1 MDLTTPVTMDQVV
14 KERERKERV
23 GRGRNGQTTS
33 LDEIEPLEPQ
43 RAQHTNPGGQ
53 PTPHSPLLTLSI
65 VAAATADCRLQTA
78 LQLHCPARHTGSQ
91 WRLAWPKLDWAA
103 GWLAGWLKGGGRLD
117 GWMPLDA
124 HSATGGLDDGGSVRC
139 N

>member
-43 RAQHTNPGGQ
+43 RAQHTTRAASPH
-53 PTPHSPLLTLSI
+53 THLHSPI
-65 VAAATADCRLQTA
+65 RAIDRCRCHCRLQTA
-78 LQLHCPARHTGSQ
+78 LHRIALPCRAH
-91 WRLAWPKLDWAA
+91 AWPRLDWQ
-103 GWLAGWLKGGGRLD
+103 LAG
-117 GWMPLDA
+117 
-124 HSATGGLDDGGSVRC
+124 
-139 N
+139 

>member
-43 RAQHTNPGGQ
+43 RAQHTTRAGQ
-53 PTPHSPLLTLSI
+53 PTHTHTHTPSLYQFALSI
-65 VAAATADCRLQTA
+65 VAAATAGCRLPCTA
-78 LQLHCPARHTGSQ
+78 LHCPAVRTPGPDWTGN
-91 WRLAWPKLDWAA
+91 
-103 GWLAGWLKGGGRLD
+103 WLAGWLTGGRE
-117 GWMPLDA
+117 GR
-124 HSATGGLDDGGSVRC
+124 SGQGEVG
-139 N
+139 

>member
-43 RAQHTNPGGQ
+43 RAHHARPGGQ
-53 PTPHSPLLTLSI
+53 PTHLHLPLAHYRSLPLPLQ
-65 VAAATADCRLQTA
+65 AAGCPGTA
-78 LQLHCPARHTGSQ
+78 LHCPVLHTGGPN
-91 WRLAWPKLDWAA
+91 WT
-103 GWLAGWLKGGGRLD
+103 GYWLAGWLADWGG
-117 GWMPLDA
+117 A
-124 HSATGGLDDGGSVRC
+124 
-139 N
+139 

>member
-43 RAQHTNPGGQ
+43 RAQHTTRATSPH
-53 PTPHSPLLTLSI
+53 TPSLYQFALSI
-65 VAAATADCRLQTA
+65 VAAATAGCRLPCTA
-78 LQLHCPARHTGSQ
+78 LHCPAVRTPGPDWTGN
-91 WRLAWPKLDWAA
+91 
-103 GWLAGWLKGGGRLD
+103 WLAD
-117 GWMPLDA
+117 
-124 HSATGGLDDGGSVRC
+124 
-139 N
+139 

>member
-43 RAQHTNPGGQ
+43 RAQGAQHT
-53 PTPHSPLLTLSI
+53 TFAHHCALSI
-65 VAAATADCRLQTA
+65 VAAATLPVRAAGRPSTA
-78 LQLHCPARHTGSQ
+78 LHTG
-91 WRLAWPKLDWAA
+91 
-103 GWLAGWLKGGGRLD
+103 
-117 GWMPLDA
+117 
-124 HSATGGLDDGGSVRC
+124 
-139 N
+139 